1 MQRFHIGTQ
10 SICSSSY
17 PPCPGRSWR
26 SCRSKSCRAASSTS
40 SRPSPAQLSPLSLCS
55 ASMTSSPS
63 ARTTPATA
71 SPWRCRLPSTTCY
84 SRFVPLFN
92 QTCSHTLSE
101 TALKTLKQKARYT
114 MSSTEWR
121 PNRPAGCGQ
130 ELSCCQLQRMWCW
143 GEQAASLTNSKK
155 LAPVP
160 LRRGSHVF
168 LFSSPMGT
176 SSWPHTDVRLT
187 QPDLSSR

>member
-17 PPCPGRSWR
+17 PSCPGRSWR

-71 SPWRCRLPSTTCY
+71 SLWRCRLPLTTCY
-84 SRFVPLFN
+84 SRFVPCLIKPAP
-92 QTCSHTLSE
+92 THS
-101 TALKTLKQKARYT
+101 LKPHEKMLKQKH
-114 MSSTEWR
+114 STQCLPQSDVPIDLLDVDKNSAVVSFSECDAEVSKCLS
-121 PNRPAGCGQ
+121 N
-130 ELSCCQLQRMWCW
+130 EL
-143 GEQAASLTNSKK
+143 KK

-160 LRRGSHVF
+160 LKHDFHVF